1 MSKGIRIFIKVIYYI
16 FTFFLGVLLAVLLP
30 NWFAYEISMN
40 TITSSLN
47 NGNYSDAMIIVGGY
61 IDKEYVY
68 QESFES
74 GGGIVLFSAATLTYY
89 SGEESSKDETTLHKS
104 YAGFVYGISKSY
116 DIIGNGDNQSNI
128 LVTTKNDTEAT
139 FQVLDYDSDS
149 DQTLDSSSTL
159 ARKDFMYLD
168 FDEETA
174 TSIKTIKFI
183 DKNGNTSITIN
194 VDLDYSE
201 QFFIDVNDFVEEY
214 NRDYNSSAL
223 DGLNS
228 EFLSKDDS
236 YAMSSTGGAGEKAVR
251 RAIIIV
257 IIYFVVIYIIADLAL
272 GKRYLIQLFK
282 FILTKVFKVKFKE
295 KPPKDD
301 EKRIEELTSK
311 TFGGDFFSQVTV
323 RLDTS
328 EAEELNSGVEV
339 SYTKDGDKISF
350 SLSKDGGYQ
359 ATRRVKAGLYV
370 NPWINLDHNYEATN
384 LPLKL
389 IVDTYK
395 IDILIKIIKKER
407 SEDA

>member
-1 MSKGIRIFIKVIYYI
+1 MSKGIRIFVKVIYYI

-40 TITSSLN
+40 TITKSLDE
-47 NGNYSDAMIIVGGY
+47 GNYCDAMIIVGGY
-61 IDKEYVY
+61 IDKEYIY
-68 QESFES
+68 QESFDD

-89 SGEESSKDETTLHKS
+89 GGEESSKDETKLHKA
-104 YAGFVYGISKSY
+104 YAGFIYGIDKTY
-116 DIIGNGDNQSNI
+116 DIVGNNDNQAKILITNNNGDDVI
-128 LVTTKNDTEAT
+128 FE
-139 FQVLDYDSDS
+139 VLDYDSDS
-149 DQTLDSSSTL
+149 DKTLDSSSTL
-159 ARKDFMYLD
+159 ARKNFIYLD

-174 TSIKTIKFI
+174 QSIKTIKFI

-194 VDLDYSE
+194 ANLDYSE
-201 QFFIDVNDFVEEY
+201 AFFTDVNDFVEEY

-223 DGLNS
+223 DGLNN

-236 YAMSSTGGAGEKAVR
+236 YAISNTGGAGEKAVR
-251 RAIIIV
+251 RAIILIIVYFV
-257 IIYFVVIYIIADLAL
+257 IIYIIGDLAL
-272 GKRYLIQLFK
+272 GKRYLIQAFK

-295 KPPKDD
+295 KAPKDD

-311 TFGGDFFSQVTV
+311 SFGGDFFSQVTV
-323 RLDTS
+323 TLDTS
-328 EAEELNSGVEV
+328 EVPELNSGVEV

-370 NPWINLDHNYEATN
+370 NPWINLDHKYEAIN
-384 LPLKL
+384 MPLKL

-395 IDILIKIIKKER
+395 IEILIKIIKKER